1 MFSYV
6 FRRILV
12 MIPTL
17 VAISLIIFL
26 IIQLPPG
33 DYLESYI
40 AELDRKSVV

>member
-26 IIQLPPG
+26 IIQLPR
-33 DYLESYI
+33 
-40 AELDRKSVV
+40 ATT